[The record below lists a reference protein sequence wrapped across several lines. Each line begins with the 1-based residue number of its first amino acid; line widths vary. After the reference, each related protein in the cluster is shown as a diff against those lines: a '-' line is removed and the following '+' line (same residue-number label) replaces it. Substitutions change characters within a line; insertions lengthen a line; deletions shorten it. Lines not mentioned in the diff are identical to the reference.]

1 LPEAHIPRNTDPE
14 TDHTMTTY
22 NTILFDLDGTLT
34 DPSLEM
40 IRAAE
45 HALQQLGIVEHD
57 TERLKAFTVEPLLQ
71 CFEQQYGM
79 SHERADQAFAHFWSY
94 ASSFGP
100 ALNLPY
106 APVSAM
112 LETLH
117 QREILLCVA
126 TARNTRNANQILR
139 ANKFDGYFSH
149 VFGTTDDDHRR
160 SKRMVIFDLLCE
172 LDEAQRAASIMVG
185 DRVGDIV
192 AAADNG
198 IDSLAVGFGQE
209 SIEQLTS
216 ADPTYLV
223 HTPEAMAD
231 FLQSH
236 CP

>member
-1 LPEAHIPRNTDPE
+1 MPEAHVPRNTDPE
-14 TDHTMTTY
+14 TSHAMTTY

-45 HALQQLGIVEHD
+45 HALQQLGVVEHD
-57 TERLKAFTVEPLLQ
+57 AERLKAFTVEPLLQ
-71 CFEQQYGM
+71 CFEQRYGM
-79 SHERADQAFAHFWSY
+79 SHEQADQAFAHFWSF

-106 APVSAM
+106 PPVGAM

-117 QREILLCVA
+117 QREILLCIA
-126 TARNTRNANQILR
+126 TARNTRNAHQILR

-172 LDEAQRAASIMVG
+172 LTEAQRAASIMVG

-198 IDSLAVGFGQE
+198 IDSLAVCFGQE
-209 SIEQLTS
+209 SVEQLTA

-223 HTPEAMAD
+223 HTPQAMAD
-231 FLQSH
+231 FLQTH